1 MAGESLVPESPE
13 ARGQHDRKDLEAI
26 NANARE
32 LNEEAEDV
40 LGYQVDFGTKRALR
54 RKEAGAA
61 VLLGKRRP
69 RREVHGCG
77 LGDTTSVAPITLDN
91 VLPVIPFGQ

>member
-40 LGYQVDFGTKRALR
+40 LGLPGRFWD
-54 RKEAGAA
+54 EASSTA
-61 VLLGKRRP
+61 
-69 RREVHGCG
+69 
-77 LGDTTSVAPITLDN
+77 
-91 VLPVIPFGQ
+91 